1 MPNELESSS
10 WPTTPSLYNAYLDKN
25 SVVLYLGSHVVVVVF
40 CGLCLFITVLFRSKR
55 EGRPA
60 SIARCRWARG
70 MAAVAVRGR
79 RESHS
84 DLVAEPP
91 KLRSIA
97 SPSDRQLHDACFFC
111 SGVVGFTLGRSR
123 VCHHGV
129 GMVASVGPLSCMCS
143 TATAVAVC
151 S

>member
-10 WPTTPSLYNAYLDKN
+10 WPTTPSLYNAYWDKN
-25 SVVLYLGSHVVVVVF
+25 SVVLYLGSHVVVVAF
-40 CGLCLFITVLFRSKR
+40 CGLCLFITVL
-55 EGRPA
+55 PA
-60 SIARCRWARG
+60 SNIFVTVSIARCRWACG

-97 SPSDRQLHDACFFC
+97 SPSDRQLHDACFSAQVS
-111 SGVVGFTLGRSR
+111 SGSHWDDQEFVITEWGWSP
-123 VCHHGV
+123 
-129 GMVASVGPLSCMCS
+129 AWDP
-143 TATAVAVC
+143 
-151 S
+151 